1 MRAMGATDQLARAF
15 RAALAV
21 DAPVLDEAAVG
32 RILAAAMAD
41 ASGQWPGVDIEPET
55 FAAYV
60 AERLPEA
67 QPAEQSLA
75 SMALADLYLACAAA
89 GSEPRALE
97 ALDQLIAR
105 AVAMA
110 GDAARAPAAARD
122 EVAQVVRTLL
132 LVPRPARPPA
142 LLDYTGRGP
151 LGGWLRIIA
160 SREVVRLV
168 KRGGREVELDDA
180 VLADQALGADDPVLR
195 GLKERYREELADAFR
210 AALAALGPKERT
222 LLRYQLM
229 DGLSIDDIG
238 VILRVHRA
246 TAARR
251 LARVRDAL
259 VTDTRSRLAEK
270 LRIADDEVQ
279 SIIRLVQSELDVS
292 IIKHLRTGVRPR

>member
-1 MRAMGATDQLARAF
+1 MSATDDP
-15 RAALAV
+15 ALA
-21 DAPVLDEAAVG
+21 A
-32 RILAAAMAD
+32 ILAAALSEAR
-41 ASGQWPGVDIEPET
+41 GLWPDIAVEPER
-55 FAAYV
+55 FAEYA
-60 AERLPEA
+60 AERMPED
-67 QPAEQSLA
+67 QPADQAAA
-75 SMALADLYLACAAA
+75 SMALVDLVLAFAA
-89 GSEPRALE
+89 GAGDPRALE
-97 ALDQLIAR
+97 ALDQRIAR

-110 GDAARAPAAARD
+110 GDVARAPVAMRD
-122 EVAQVVRTLL
+122 EAAQVVRTLL
-132 LVPRPARPPA
+132 LVPRPERPPA
-142 LLDYTGRGP
+142 IFDYTGRGP

-160 SREVVRLV
+160 SREVVRLA
-168 KRGGREVELDDA
+168 KRGGREVELGDA
-180 VLADQALGADDPVLR
+180 LLADQALGADDPVLR

-251 LARVRDAL
+251 LARVRDGL
-259 VTDTRSRLAEK
+259 VADTRARLAEK

-292 IIKHLRTGVRPR
+292 IIRHLGTGVRPG

>member
-1 MRAMGATDQLARAF
+1 MSATDHLASAF

-21 DAPVLDEAAVG
+21 DAPVEIEDEAAIG
-32 RILAAAMAD
+32 RILAAALTD
-41 ASGQWPGVDIEPET
+41 ASGQWPGVVLEPET

-60 AERLPEA
+60 AERVPES
-67 QPAEQSLA
+67 QPAGQSLA
-75 SMALADLYLACAAA
+75 SMALADLFLACAAA
-89 GSEPRALE
+89 ASDARALE
-97 ALDQLIAR
+97 ALDQLIGR

-110 GDAARAPAAARD
+110 GDAARVPSPVRD
-122 EVAQVVRTLL
+122 EAAQVVRTLL
-132 LVPRPARPPA
+132 LVQRPERPPA

-160 SREVVRLV
+160 SREIVRLA
-168 KRGGREVELDDA
+168 KRGGREVELGDA
-180 VLADQALGADDPVLR
+180 VLADQAFGADDPVLR

-210 AALAALGPKERT
+210 AALGGLGPKERT

-238 VILRVHRA
+238 AILRVHRA

-251 LARVRDAL
+251 LARVRDML
-259 VTDTRSRLAEK
+259 VADTRARLAER
-270 LRIADDEVQ
+270 LRLADDEVQ

-292 IIKHLRTGVRPR
+292 IIRHLRTGARPG

>member
-1 MRAMGATDQLARAF
+1 MSATDRLATAF
-15 RAALAV
+15 RAALGAN
-21 DAPVLDEAAVG
+21 APVSDEGAAG

-41 ASGQWPGVDIEPET
+41 ASAQWPGVVIEPERY
-55 FAAYV
+55 AAHV
-60 AERLPEA
+60 AERVPEG
-67 QPAEQSLA
+67 QPVEQSLT

-89 GSEPRALE
+89 ASDPLALE

-105 AVAMA
+105 AVGMA
-110 GDAARAPAAARD
+110 GDVARAPAAARD
-122 EVAQVVRTLL
+122 EAAQVVRTLL
-132 LVPRPARPPA
+132 LVPRPERPPA
-142 LLDYTGRGP
+142 VLDYTGRGP

-168 KRGGREVELDDA
+168 KRDGRQVELGDA
-180 VLADQALGADDPVLR
+180 LLADHALGADDPVLR

-222 LLRYQLM
+222 LLRYQLV

-238 VILRVHRA
+238 AILRVHRA

-251 LARVRDAL
+251 LGRVRDTL
-259 VTDTRSRLAEK
+259 VADTRGRLAER
-270 LRIADDEVQ
+270 LRLGDDEVQ

-292 IIKHLRTGVRPR
+292 IIRHLRTGVRPG

>member
-1 MRAMGATDQLARAF
+1 MSATDRLAAAF

-21 DAPVLDEAAVG
+21 DVPLEDDAAVG
-32 RILAAAMAD
+32 RILAAAMTD
-41 ASGQWPGVDIEPET
+41 ASAQWPAVAIDGER

-60 AERLPEA
+60 AERAPEA
-67 QPAEQSLA
+67 QPPEQSLG
-75 SMALADLYLACAAA
+75 SMGLADLYLACAAA
-89 GSEPRALE
+89 AGDARALE
-97 ALDQLIAR
+97 CLDQLIAR

-110 GDAARAPAAARD
+110 GDAARAPAAVRD
-122 EVAQVVRTLL
+122 EAAQVVRTLL
-132 LVPRPARPPA
+132 LVPRPERPPA
-142 LLDYTGRGP
+142 ILDYTGRGP

-160 SREVVRLV
+160 SREIVRLA
-168 KRGGREVELDDA
+168 KRSGREVELDDA
-180 VLADQALGADDPVLR
+180 ILADQALGADDPVLR

-210 AALAALGPKERT
+210 GALAALGPKERT

-251 LARVRDAL
+251 LARVRDLL
-259 VTDTRSRLAEK
+259 VADTRARLADR
-270 LRIADDEVQ
+270 LRLADDEVQ

-292 IIKHLRTGVRPR
+292 IIRHLRTGARPR

>member
-1 MRAMGATDQLARAF
+1 MSATDDLARAF
-15 RAALAV
+15 RGALAV
-21 DAPVLDEAAVG
+21 DAPIEDDAAVG

-41 ASGQWPGVDIEPET
+41 ASGQWPGVAVEPDR

-60 AERLPEA
+60 AERIPEA
-67 QPAEQSLA
+67 HPVEQSLA
-75 SMALADLYLACAAA
+75 SMAMGDLYLACAAA
-89 GSEPRALE
+89 ASDPRALE
-97 ALDQLIAR
+97 ALDQLVAR
-105 AVAMA
+105 AAAMA
-110 GDAARAPAAARD
+110 SDAARAEAAIRD
-122 EVAQVVRTLL
+122 EAAQVVRTLL
-132 LVPRPARPPA
+132 LVQRPERPPA

-160 SREVVRLV
+160 SREVVRLA
-168 KRGGREVELDDA
+168 RRSGREVELGEA
-180 VLADQALGADDPVLR
+180 VLADHALGADDPVLR

-210 AALAALGPKERT
+210 AALGALGPKERT

-238 VILRVHRA
+238 AILRVHRA

-259 VTDTRSRLAEK
+259 VADTRARLAAR
-270 LRIADDEVQ
+270 LRIADDEVE

-292 IIKHLRTGVRPR
+292 IIRHLRTGVRPG